1 MHDALS
7 VSWFSQDVSF
17 PHKNLNSCIA
27 TCIVDRFF
35 CEQGKLRCID
45 LNNSAPTNEKRRLD
59 ALRKLDVI
67 GQSGTTEL
75 DAVASLAADMF
86 DCPYS
91 VVTFLGEDIQWFRA
105 RHGLNID
112 CTDREHAFCNYTV
125 QSDDVF
131 VVTDTLK
138 DERFAN
144 NPYVV
149 GKPHLRFYAGCPISI
164 NGIDALGAFCVLD
177 SKPRQFSDQDKIKLR
192 KLTEIVEGLVR
203 GQEHR
208 RLALQAEK
216 KALRNKEEHKRH
228 SILLEKIANVSGVG
242 GWELNIGSEKPT
254 WTEQTRKLHEVPDD
268 YEPSVLDAINFYAPE
283 VQSLVTAAVESGI
296 KQGKGWDL
304 ELPLITAKG
313 RKIWTRAIGEPI
325 STNGEVTG
333 LIGTFQDISQQKSD
347 ELRLLQS
354 EQLARERTEELNVML
369 TNMNQ
374 GVSVFDGAS
383 NLVLWNEHY
392 LEIFEKT
399 PDEITRGISFRDIL
413 MAEKA
418 RGEFNGS
425 VDDAIQSL
433 HAELEN
439 GSIARREFEL
449 KSGKIISSVHAPLPG
464 GGWVG
469 THEDITDRELASRK
483 IAHAANHDPLTGLAN
498 RSKFNS
504 SVEEVVA
511 RVRQNTLRATLL
523 LVDLDGFKL
532 VNDTHG
538 HKVGDELLVGASN
551 RLQACVR
558 PEDIVARFGG
568 DEFAIILESQ
578 TNDSVHIERAAQRI
592 LASLEKPFCINGN
605 EIHISASIGAS
616 AIETNGSPVETA
628 FANADCALYKAKE
641 DGKRSFRI
649 FDSKIDQ
656 EITQKRN
663 RERALRDV
671 TQNKEFRV
679 FYQPIHKSKNNAL
692 VGFEA
697 LLRWNSQNYEH
708 MGPDEFIPMAEEF
721 GLIAEIGEWV
731 VEHSIAD
738 ASKWPSH
745 ISLSLNVSPR
755 QLGTGRFFNH
765 VSKTLAKYRFPA
777 NRLELEITETTI
789 LKDEDAIIEEL
800 FQLKA
805 LGLKIVLDDFGTG
818 YSSLSHLNRYP
829 IDKIKI
835 DRSFID
841 GFEISERRAKFVR
854 AIAGMSIGLG
864 IEVTAEGVE
873 TEEQL
878 NLLRLMSCKYVQG
891 YYFGQPRP
899 AQDLA
904 INDAASVEQAISKAL
919 NSQFQVG

>member
-1 MHDALS
+1 M
-7 VSWFSQDVSF
+7 
-17 PHKNLNSCIA
+17 
-27 TCIVDRFF
+27 
-35 CEQGKLRCID
+35 
-45 LNNSAPTNEKRRLD
+45 NNSAPTNEKRRLD
-59 ALRKLDVI
+59 ELRKLDVI

-75 DAVASLAADMF
+75 DAVVALAADIF

-91 VVTFLGEDIQWFRA
+91 VVTFLDKDIQWFRA
-105 RHGLNID
+105 RHGLEIN
-112 CTDREHAFCNYTV
+112 CTEREHAFCNYTI
-125 QSDDVF
+125 QSGDVF
-131 VVTDTLK
+131 VVSDASK

-149 GKPHLRFYAGCPISI
+149 GKPHLRFYAGYPISI
-164 NGIDALGAFCVLD
+164 NGVDALGAFCVLD
-177 SKPRQFSDQDKIKLR
+177 DKPRAFSDQDKIKLR
-192 KLTEIVEGLVR
+192 KLTEIVEGLIR
-203 GQEHR
+203 GHENR
-208 RLALQAEK
+208 RLALRAEK
-216 KALRNKEEHKRH
+216 EALQNKEEHKRR
-228 SILLEKIANVSGVG
+228 SILLEKIAKVSGVG
-242 GWELNIGSEKPT
+242 GWELNIGSEAPT

-283 VQSLVTAAVESGI
+283 VQPLVTAAVESGI

-325 STNGEVTG
+325 STDGEVTG

-354 EQLARERTEELNVML
+354 EQFARERTEELNVML
-369 TNMNQ
+369 ANMNQ
-374 GVSVFDGAS
+374 GVSVFDGAA
-383 NLVLWNEHY
+383 NLVLWNERY

-399 PDEITRGISFRDIL
+399 PEEITRGISFKDIL
-413 MAEKA
+413 QAEKT
-418 RGEFNGS
+418 RGEFTGS
-425 VDDAIQSL
+425 VDDAIKTL
-433 HAELEN
+433 HADLGN
-439 GSIARREFEL
+439 NSVAQREYEL

-469 THEDITDRELASRK
+469 THEDITAREIASRK

-511 RVRQNTLRATLL
+511 RVRQNSLRATLL

-538 HKVGDELLVGASN
+538 HKVGDELLVGVSK
-551 RLQACVR
+551 RLRESVR
-558 PEDIVARFGG
+558 PGDVVARFGG
-568 DEFAIILESQ
+568 DEFAVILESR
-578 TNDSVHIERAAQRI
+578 TNENVHIDKAAKRI
-592 LASLEKPFCINGN
+592 LSSLEEPFHINGT
-605 EIHISASIGAS
+605 EICISASIGAS
-616 AIETNGSPVETA
+616 VIETDDNPVETA

-656 EITQKRN
+656 EITQKRT
-663 RERALRDV
+663 RERALREV
-671 TQNKEFRV
+671 TQNKEFQV
-679 FYQPIHKSKNNAL
+679 FYQPIHTSRDNAL

-697 LLRWNSQNYEH
+697 LLRWNSPTHER

-755 QLGTGRFFNH
+755 QLGTGKFFHH
-765 VSKTLAKYRFPA
+765 VSRTMAKYNFPA

-835 DRSFID
+835 DRSFIE

-891 YYFGQPRP
+891 YYFGQPKP
-899 AQDLA
+899 AQELA
-904 INDAASVEQAISKAL
+904 INDAASVERAISKAM
-919 NSQFQVG
+919 NSQFRVV

>member
-1 MHDALS
+1 M
-7 VSWFSQDVSF
+7 
-17 PHKNLNSCIA
+17 NI
-27 TCIVDRFF
+27 
-35 CEQGKLRCID
+35 
-45 LNNSAPTNEKRRLD
+45 SAPTNEKRRLEE
-59 ALRKLDVI
+59 LRKLDVI

-75 DAVASLAADMF
+75 DAVVALAADMF

-91 VVTFLGEDIQWFRA
+91 VVSFLDEDIQWFRA
-105 RHGLNID
+105 RHGLKFES
-112 CTDREHAFCNYTV
+112 TERKHAFCNYTV
-125 QSDDVF
+125 QKNEVF
-131 VVTDTLK
+131 VVTDASN
-138 DERFAN
+138 DERFAQ
-144 NPYVV
+144 NPYVT
-149 GKPHLRFYAGCPISI
+149 GKPGIRFYAGYPISI
-164 NGIDALGAFCVLD
+164 NGVDALGAFCLLD
-177 SKPRQFSDQDKIKLR
+177 TKPREFSERDKFKLR

-203 GQEHR
+203 GQENR
-208 RLALQAEK
+208 RLALAAEK
-216 KALRNKEEHKRH
+216 EALQNKEEHKLR
-228 SILLEKIANVSGVG
+228 SVLLEKIANVSGVG
-242 GWELNIGSEKPT
+242 GWELNIGSEAPT
-254 WTEQTRKLHEVPDD
+254 WTEQTRILHEVPDD

-283 VQSLVTAAVESGI
+283 VQPLITAAVESGV

-313 RKIWTRAIGEPI
+313 RRIWARAIGEPVY
-325 STNGEVTG
+325 TGDEVTG
-333 LIGTFQDISQQKSD
+333 LIGTFQDISQQKAD
-347 ELRLLQS
+347 EIRLQQS

-369 TNMNQ
+369 ANMNQ
-374 GVSVFDGAS
+374 GVSVFDGAA
-383 NLVLWNEHY
+383 NLVLWNERY

-399 PDEITRGISFRDIL
+399 SDEITRGISFKDIL
-413 MAEKA
+413 LAEKA
-418 RGEFNGS
+418 RGEFTGS
-425 VDDAIQSL
+425 VDEAIQAL
-433 HAELEN
+433 NAELED
-439 GSIARREFEL
+439 GSIVRRQFEL

-469 THEDITDRELASRK
+469 THEDITAQEITSRK

-504 SVEEVVA
+504 SVEEVVM
-511 RVRQNTLRATLL
+511 RVRHNALQATLL

-538 HKVGDELLVGASN
+538 HKVGDELLIGVSK
-551 RLQACVR
+551 RLRDSVR
-558 PEDIVARFGG
+558 PADVVARFGG
-568 DEFAIILESQ
+568 DEFAIILESRS
-578 TNDSVHIERAAQRI
+578 NDNAQVKNAAQRI
-592 LASLEKPFCINGN
+592 LSSLEEPFHINDN
-605 EIHISASIGAS
+605 EIFISASVGAS
-616 AIETNGSPVETA
+616 AIEAGENPVETA

-641 DGKRSFRI
+641 EGKRNFRI

-656 EITQKRN
+656 EITRKRT
-663 RERALRDV
+663 RERALREV
-671 TQNKEFRV
+671 TKNRDFRV
-679 FYQPIHKSKNNAL
+679 FYQPIHASQDSEL
-692 VGFEA
+692 IGFEA
-697 LLRWNSQNYEH
+697 LLRWNSSTHERQ
-708 MGPDEFIPMAEEF
+708 GPDEFIPMAEEF

-745 ISLSLNVSPR
+745 LSLALNVSPR
-755 QLGTGRFFNH
+755 QLGTGKFYRH
-765 VSKTLAKYRFPA
+765 ISKTLAQYGFPA

-891 YYFGQPRP
+891 YFFGQPKP
-899 AQDLA
+899 AKDLA
-904 INDAASVEQAISKAL
+904 IEDAASVERAFSKSI
-919 NSQFQVG
+919 NSQFRVV